1 MQIEFTRKFKKQIES
16 LNDRTIRLK
25 VLSIIDAVVVAE
37 KMVDFP
43 NLKKLAG
50 YKNQYRIR
58 LGNYRIGISINDQT
72 VIFAALDHRS
82 NIYKYFP

>member
-1 MQIEFTRKFKKQIES
+1 MQIEFTRKFRKQIEG

-43 NLKKLAG
+43 NLKKLTG

-82 NIYKYFP
+82 TIYKYFP